1 MSVKDAKGEWAPKW
15 LHLLDGGLTDNIGLR
30 SILRAYDR
38 SSGFIGQRVNAR
50 TDPPE
55 ELSGRETSPGVLDV
69 FMKTATVSIE
79 TLTVDALDYAVNR
92 QREREQAQANIRTCN
107 EKLTACRG
115 TLLPT

>member
-1 MSVKDAKGEWAPKW
+1 MGAEVGASPGRRPDRQHRPA
-15 LHLLDGGLTDNIGLR
+15 LDPG
-30 SILRAYDR
+30 AYDR